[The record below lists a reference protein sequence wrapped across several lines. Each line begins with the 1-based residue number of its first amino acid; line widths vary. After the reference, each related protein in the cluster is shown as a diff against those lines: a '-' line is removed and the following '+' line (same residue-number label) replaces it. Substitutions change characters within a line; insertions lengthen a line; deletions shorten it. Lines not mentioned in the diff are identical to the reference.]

1 MCRWMI
7 GKAYLVTTA
16 GIPSLAM
23 IATTVKTVNV
33 IIAAAAAPIAK
44 FATQRFVWVAA
55 MNVRPATNPFADTA
69 PLNVPNVKKR
79 FAKIVLMMK
88 VYVIAAKSRERN
100 KKMKSYKKQQ
110 QHQRPSLRFSPT
122 AWAKLVFLRDITDN
136 EVGGFGITEADDLLF
151 VTDFALVKQKVTAV
165 SVSFDD
171 EAVANFFEDQVEA
184 GRKPE
189 QFARIWLH
197 THPGDSPQ
205 PSCTDESTFQRVFG
219 SCDWSIMAIVAQEGS
234 TYARLRFNA
243 GPGGEVKIPVCVD
256 YSCEFDAADFE
267 VWQQQYLANVT
278 EDTFFSL
285 TGKTKKS
292 KTVEVEE
299 IGVFGSNGFDDL
311 SDLTGEDLLSEI
323 DSMDPMEREY
333 FMEELSI
340 RSDFWDESEVLY
352 E

>member
-1 MCRWMI
+1 M
-7 GKAYLVTTA
+7 
-16 GIPSLAM
+16 
-23 IATTVKTVNV
+23 
-33 IIAAAAAPIAK
+33 
-44 FATQRFVWVAA
+44 
-55 MNVRPATNPFADTA
+55 
-69 PLNVPNVKKR
+69 
-79 FAKIVLMMK
+79 
-88 VYVIAAKSRERN
+88 
-100 KKMKSYKKQQ
+100 
-110 QHQRPSLRFSPT
+110 
-122 AWAKLVFLRDITDN
+122 RDVTDN

-197 THPGDSPQ
+197 THPGNSPQ

-219 SCDWSIMAIVAQEGS
+219 SCDWSIMAIIAQDGS

-243 GPGGEVKIPVCVD
+243 GPGGEVKIPICVD
-256 YSCEFDAADFE
+256 YSCDFNAADFE
-267 VWQQQYLANVT
+267 TWQQQYLSNVA
-278 EDTFFSL
+278 EDNIFTL
-285 TGKTKKS
+285 TGKSKKS
-292 KTVEVEE
+292 KQPED
-299 IGVFGSNGFDDL
+299 VFGSDGLENFGSLADH
-311 SDLTGEDLLSEI
+311 DLLSEI
-323 DSMDPMEREY
+323 DSMDPMERQY